1 VEQVIRPRRKRRFHN
16 FARRRRRQ
24 FVPVTHPPYRP
35 HPPWHCTRQI
45 CKALFL
51 IKPLTA
57 TTTLV
62 AKGFH
67 VFWLIFKGRYN
78 PRVVGNSPG
87 LRSTLL
93 SSCLSCER
101 ENSVGLPLVHG
112 KNANFCSCEEDHDV
126 RQLTIHMAVELLTNN
141 TVSHFVV
148 KKIGSCSSHEYS
160 SDRSYRILWGK
171 NMVCKGENEL
181 ASGTDISKVRSC
193 ARLLSS
199 YESTLPRKKKEWV
212 FTACCFRHVECTGHH
227 VDGERANYGEMPIFF
242 SAPNLFYP
250 LVVRCH
256 F

>member
-1 VEQVIRPRRKRRFHN
+1 
-16 FARRRRRQ
+16 
-24 FVPVTHPPYRP
+24 
-35 HPPWHCTRQI
+35 
-45 CKALFL
+45 
-51 IKPLTA
+51 
-57 TTTLV
+57 
-62 AKGFH
+62 

-101 ENSVGLPLVHG
+101 EISVRLPLVHG
-112 KNANFCSCEEDHDV
+112 KNANCCSCEEDHDV

-160 SDRSYRILWGK
+160 SDTRATESYGK
-171 NMVCKGENEL
+171 KTWFVKVKTTL
-181 ASGTDISKVRSC
+181 ASGTDFFKVRSC

-212 FTACCFRHVECTGHH
+212 FTAGCFRHVECTGHH
-227 VDGERANYGEMPIFF
+227 VDGERAN
-242 SAPNLFYP
+242 
-250 LVVRCH
+250 
-256 F
+256 